1 MSKNKLIEMKVLN
14 TRFHIYYEQRI
25 KHVQNH
31 LHEFGIN
38 DTETSMHEFRLE
50 LKKLLSILKFL
61 RKIYPKSNF
70 KKQINVLEK
79 IFLIAGEI
87 REFQL
92 LVKWLENNELT
103 DFRFNYFPNSILQK
117 NMYDLSI
124 QIDQIKYDFGV
135 LMQDVQ
141 SFVLGTNKILIDQ
154 YLIDLNARIEKKIS
168 KNCTEQEWHEIRKLI
183 KRKIYAANWK
193 EDIQDSNFAYFQ
205 KLQELIGQWHDAE
218 VMINTL
224 TLKKRL
230 FIKDIEMQKSY
241 SFAIDKL
248 NQSLL
253 SRNKKVADWL

>member
-1 MSKNKLIEMKVLN
+1 MKVLN

-70 KKQINVLEK
+70 KKQINILEK

-103 DFRFNYFPNSILQK
+103 DFRFNYFPNSVLQK
-117 NMYDLSI
+117 LINDLSL
-124 QIDQIKYDFGV
+124 QINHIKYDFGI
-135 LMQDVQ
+135 LMQESQ

-168 KNCTEQEWHEIRKLI
+168 KNCKEQDWHEIRKLI

-193 EDIQDSNFAYFQ
+193 DDIQDSNFAYFQ
-205 KLQELIGQWHDAE
+205 KLQELIGHWHDAE

-224 TLKKRL
+224 ILKKSL

-241 SFAIDKL
+241 SFAIEKL
-248 NQSLL
+248 NHSLL
-253 SRNKKVADWL
+253 SRNKKLVEWLGKNG